1 MNSDYKGHKKWI
13 GLSYAFNGL
22 KEAVREEKNLK
33 IHLFISFLVILCSA
47 WFQITAIEWIVLIL
61 IMALVITLEMI
72 NSSIERIMDFL
83 APEFNPLIG
92 TIKDIAAG
100 AVLIAAGSSIV
111 IGLIIFL
118 PKVMVLL

>member
-1 MNSDYKGHKKWI
+1 MNSDYKGRKKWI
-13 GLSYAFNGL
+13 GLSYALNGL
-22 KEAVREEKNLK
+22 KEAVREERNLK
-33 IHLFISFLVILCSA
+33 IHLIISFFVIVCSA

-61 IMALVITLEMI
+61 IMALVISLEMI
-72 NSSIERIMDFL
+72 NSSIERVMDFL
-83 APEFNPLIG
+83 APEFHSSIG
-92 TIKDIAAG
+92 IIKDIAAG